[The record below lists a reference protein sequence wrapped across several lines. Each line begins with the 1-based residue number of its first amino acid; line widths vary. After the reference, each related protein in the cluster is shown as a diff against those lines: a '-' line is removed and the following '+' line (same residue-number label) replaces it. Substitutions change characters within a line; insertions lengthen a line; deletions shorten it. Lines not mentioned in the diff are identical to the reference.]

1 MNAEEVKRYNELS
14 KREFEKSSVFDVLE
28 FNAPASVEDK
38 WGVFFPFFLFIA
50 GMSVP
55 FFTDEIYAMWFA
67 LVPFYAY
74 SFFAV
79 CIDNYKIREK
89 AVETMAA
96 VCGASIVL
104 TLIRYYLLSDMDS
117 DFATMT
123 LMGVFNVPA
132 SLSSAIGLYFLK
144 DIF

>member
-38 WGVFFPFFLFIA
+38 WGVFFPFFLFTA

-79 CIDNYKIREK
+79 CVDNDNIRSK

-96 VCGASIVL
+96 VCGASIIL
-104 TLIRYYLLSDMDS
+104 AFIRFFILSDLS
-117 DFATMT
+117 TSFATIT
-123 LMGVFNVPA
+123 LMGVFNIPA

-144 DIF
+144 DVF